1 MKRNL
6 LFNIVFPTVPIFLQ
20 PGSMG
25 GWLFCLFYG
34 GERQCSNADR
44 AVENMQ
50 GENLQIILERLQ
62 QNARNENDCPTN
74 G

>member
-20 PGSMG
+20 PGTVG
-25 GWLFCLFYG
+25 GWLFCKLYG
-34 GERQCSNADR
+34 GEEQCSNADR

-50 GENLQIILERLQ
+50 DVDLKILLERF